1 MAPLLLGV
9 LIIASILFCAAL
21 GLPIGIAMSAVS
33 LLGMWL
39 ITGESFMLTTAQ
51 TLPYAVSSDFV
62 FVVIPMFILMG
73 AITSATGITSELY
86 RAAHRWTSGVRG
98 GLYYATTL
106 AAGGFGAINGSTVV
120 SATIF
125 TKIALPEMLTFGY
138 SRSVSAGCIVAAGTF
153 AALIPPSLAMVI
165 FGILTEESIGRL
177 LMAGLGP
184 GLVTIAVYF
193 LGTAVLVRMSPSVA
207 PIEVEHFSM
216 SDKLQSLKGL
226 WAILLL
232 VFIVMGGIY
241 SGIMFPSTAGAAG
254 AGGAILISLLRGKLS
269 AKGFIESLKETAMMT
284 AVLFLIII
292 GGLLLSRLLLV
303 SGVLREIT
311 SMFGDDGM
319 SVAWF
324 LTLAVLMFIVL
335 GMFIDGLSMLVMTV
349 PIMYPISQTLGLDPI
364 WFGVIVV
371 KLVEIGAIT
380 PPVGLN
386 LFAVIA
392 ASDGEVDAGTAF
404 CGVLP
409 FLLMEAATLLL
420 IIWFPVIAVGLPNL
434 MFN

>member
-1 MAPLLLGV
+1 MDPLLLGV
-9 LIIASILFCAAL
+9 VIIAAILFCAAL
-21 GLPIGIAMSAVS
+21 GLPIGIAMAGVS
-33 LLGMWL
+33 LLGMGL

-51 TLPYAVSSDFV
+51 TLPYAVGSDFV

-73 AITSATGITSELY
+73 AITSSTGITSELY

-98 GLYYATTL
+98 GLYFATTL

-125 TKIALPEMLTFGY
+125 TKIALPEMLRFGY
-138 SRSVSAGCIVAAGTF
+138 SRAVSAGCIVAAGTF

-165 FGILTEESIGRL
+165 YGILTEESIGRL

-184 GLVTIAVYF
+184 GFVTIAVYF
-193 LGTAVLVRMSPSVA
+193 LGTAVLVRTSPSVA
-207 PIEVEHFSM
+207 PTEVEHFSM
-216 SDKLQSLKGL
+216 SEKLHSLKGL

-254 AGGAILISLLRGKLS
+254 AGGAILISLLRGKLTGE
-269 AKGFIESLKETAMMT
+269 GFIESLKDTAMMT

-311 SMFGDDGM
+311 SMFGDEGM
-319 SVAWF
+319 SIAWF

-335 GMFIDGLSMLVMTV
+335 GMFVDGLSMLVMTV

-404 CGVLP
+404 RGVLP
-409 FLLMEAATLLL
+409 FLIMEAATLLL
-420 IIWFPVIAVGLPNL
+420 VIWFPIIAVGLPNL

>member
-1 MAPLLLGV
+1 MDPLLLGV
-9 LIIASILFCAAL
+9 VIIAAILFCAAL
-21 GLPIGIAMSAVS
+21 GLPIGIAMAGVS

-39 ITGESFMLTTAQ
+39 ITGESFMFTTAQ
-51 TLPYAVSSDFV
+51 TLPYAVGSDFV

-73 AITSATGITSELY
+73 AITSSTGITSELY

-98 GLYYATTL
+98 GLYFATTL

-125 TKIALPEMLTFGY
+125 TKIALPEMLRFGY
-138 SRSVSAGCIVAAGTF
+138 SRAVSAGCIVAAGTF

-165 FGILTEESIGRL
+165 YGILTEESIGRL

-184 GLVTIAVYF
+184 GFVTIAVYF
-193 LGTAVLVRMSPSVA
+193 FGTAVLVRISPSVA
-207 PIEVEHFSM
+207 STEVEHFSM
-216 SDKLQSLKGL
+216 SEKLHSLKGL

-269 AKGFIESLKETAMMT
+269 GKGFIESLKETAMMT

-311 SMFGDDGM
+311 SMFGDERM

-335 GMFIDGLSMLVMTV
+335 GMFVDGLSMLVMTV

-404 CGVLP
+404 RGVLP
-409 FLLMEAATLLL
+409 FLVMEAATLLL

>member
-1 MAPLLLGV
+1 MDPLLLGV
-9 LIIASILFCAAL
+9 VIIAAILFCAAL
-21 GLPIGIAMSAVS
+21 GLPIGIAMAGVS
-33 LLGMWL
+33 LLGMGL

-51 TLPYAVSSDFV
+51 TLPYAVGSDFV

-73 AITSATGITSELY
+73 AITSSTGITSELY

-98 GLYYATTL
+98 GLYFATTL

-125 TKIALPEMLTFGY
+125 TKIALPEMLRFGY

-165 FGILTEESIGRL
+165 YGILTEESIGRL

-184 GLVTIAVYF
+184 GFVTIAVYF
-193 LGTAVLVRMSPSVA
+193 LGTAVLVRMSKTVA
-207 PIEVEHFSM
+207 PKVVEHFSM
-216 SDKLQSLKGL
+216 SEKLQSLRGL

-269 AKGFIESLKETAMMT
+269 GKGFIESLKETAMMT

-311 SMFGDDGM
+311 SMFGNEGM

-335 GMFIDGLSMLVMTV
+335 GMFVDGLSMLVMTV

-404 CGVLP
+404 RGVLP
-409 FLLMEAATLLL
+409 FLVMEAATLLL